1 MTKIYNIKLDDS
13 KVDFN
18 YTTNEN
24 EFQTRTIIL
33 ESFKTKDEA
42 EKYIKY
48 LEKEV
53 KENGHYDKEN
63 EAYYYGVFTDP
74 PSTIVANA
82 DGVLINVSIQE
93 SNND

>member
-1 MTKIYNIKLDDS
+1 MTKIYNIELDDS

-18 YTTNEN
+18 YTTTEY

-33 ESFKTKDEA
+33 ESFKTNVEA
-42 EKYIKY
+42 EKYIEY

-53 KENGHYDKEN
+53 KENGYYDKEN
-63 EAYYYGVFTDP
+63 EVYYYGVFSNP
-74 PSTIVANA
+74 ASTIIAGI
-82 DGVLINVSIQE
+82 DGTLLNVSVKE